1 MPRKIKNIFYLGSFF
16 IFIILTTRFYFSDQN
31 IRETNK
37 SRSFYSAGLNNNML
51 NLPLLKNDTSNIIIY
66 KTELEEF
73 KKKKKRIWEN
83 LLSND

>member
-1 MPRKIKNIFYLGSFF
+1 MLKKIKKIFFLTFLVLFSF
-16 IFIILTTRFYFSDQN
+16 LTINYYFSEKN
-31 IRETNK
+31 IIHINK
-37 SRSFYSAGLNNNML
+37 SRSSNSVINYGE
-51 NLPLLKNDTSNIIIY
+51 LPLLKSDTSNIIIY

>member
-1 MPRKIKNIFYLGSFF
+1 MLKKIKNIFLLTFLVMFSYLT
-16 IFIILTTRFYFSDQN
+16 INYYFSEKN
-31 IRETNK
+31 IIHTNK
-37 SRSFYSAGLNNNML
+37 SRSSHSKINYGE
-51 NLPLLKNDTSNIIIY
+51 LPLLKNDTSNIIIY